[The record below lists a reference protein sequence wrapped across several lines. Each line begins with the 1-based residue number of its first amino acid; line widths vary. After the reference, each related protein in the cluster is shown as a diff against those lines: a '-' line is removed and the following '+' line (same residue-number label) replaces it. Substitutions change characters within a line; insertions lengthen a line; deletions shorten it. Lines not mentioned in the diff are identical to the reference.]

1 MTTFVSKVALVA
13 ALALAAAACGKGKNA
28 DLELSAAE
36 NALEDARN
44 NRAKDCAGE
53 TYQAAEAVLAEARE
67 LASQGEVEEARAKAA
82 EAERLAT
89 QARAASPEGCD
100 QPEEEEETDP
110 NKDASA
116 SDQAGRGMQ
125 LGELEQTIYFDY
137 NEASIREDS
146 KQILTQ
152 IAGLMAKDPGIKIE
166 IEGHCDERG
175 STEYN
180 LHLGERRARAVEKY
194 LVTQGVKA
202 AQIATISYGEERPID
217 IGTTDAAFAR
227 NRRAEIKRR

>member
-1 MTTFVSKVALVA
+1 MTRFVSKVALFT
-13 ALALAAAACGKGKNA
+13 ALAVAGAACGKGKNA
-28 DLELSAAE
+28 ELELSAAE
-36 NALEDARN
+36 KALEDARN
-44 NRAKDCAGE
+44 SRAKDCAGE
-53 TYQAAEAVLAEARE
+53 TYQAAEAVLAEAKD
-67 LASQGEVEEARAKAA
+67 LASKGEIDQARAKAQ

-100 QPEEEEETDP
+100 QPEEEEDQDP

-116 SDQAGRGMQ
+116 TDQAGRGMQ
-125 LGELEQTIYFDY
+125 LGEIEQTIYFDY

-152 IAGLMAKDPGIKIE
+152 IAGLMAKDPSVKIE

-217 IGTTDAAFAR
+217 IASNDAAFAR